1 MCPDEISNMAAG
13 PSGRM
18 ERCSGSGLGLGKAE
32 ATEVGL
38 IMKKSGVGG
47 SSTRS
52 DHMTHAYNVRPM
64 SFLKNE
70 KRKGAFLNLQ
80 DLGGC
85 IFLMQLQCS
94 VKSLWLQEDY
104 VFYKKESDLFR
115 FTYQKWLSRKG

>member
-52 DHMTHAYNVRPM
+52 AVSYIHLTLPTTCR
-64 SFLKNE
+64 
-70 KRKGAFLNLQ
+70 
-80 DLGGC
+80 GC
-85 IFLMQLQCS
+85 
-94 VKSLWLQEDY
+94 
-104 VFYKKESDLFR
+104 R
-115 FTYQKWLSRKG
+115 SRWSPYH